1 MKTLMT
7 LLLLLTSSQVFPCIL
22 TADKGNI
29 NLEWIA
35 FKTPKKAPV
44 KARFK
49 DLGIAEKIQGKDL
62 ESFLTGIEFN
72 IDTTSTS
79 TRNTARDANIVR
91 HFFQKFVG
99 KMEIKGKTLKFEKD
113 RLKVAITM
121 NQVTKIVDLGVTKK
135 GKKIQAKG
143 TIDVLDFKLSSALA
157 SINKACFDL
166 HQGKTWSDVDVILTI
181 YLDNACN

>member
-1 MKTLMT
+1 MKTLIT
-7 LLLLLTSSQVFPCIL
+7 LLFLLKSFQALPCTL

-62 ESFLTGIEFN
+62 ETFLTGIEFN

-99 KMEIKGKTLKFEKD
+99 KMEIKGKTLKLEQNK
-113 RLKVAITM
+113 LKVAITI
-121 NQVTKIVDLGVTKK
+121 NQVTKIVNLDVTKK
-135 GKKIQAKG
+135 DKKVQAKG

-157 SINKACFDL
+157 SINKACYDL
-166 HQGKTWSDVDVILTI
+166 HEGKTWNDVDVILTI